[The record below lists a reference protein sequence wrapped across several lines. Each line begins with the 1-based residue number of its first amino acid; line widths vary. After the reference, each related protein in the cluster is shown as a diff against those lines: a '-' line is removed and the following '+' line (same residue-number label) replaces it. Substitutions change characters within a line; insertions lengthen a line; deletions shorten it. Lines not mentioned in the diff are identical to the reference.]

1 MLLKLKKIFT
11 TDLVKVTSLNAVATL
26 VRMMTG
32 LVSVKVVAV
41 ALKPEGIALLGQ
53 LTSFSMIL
61 LSISSGGIRN
71 GITKHI
77 AQYSGSPNKLRL
89 FLSTGFWIT
98 LTLSVVCGLVLI
110 VGAGY
115 FSRTILKDP
124 QYVSV
129 FYIFGITIILYA
141 LNDLLVSVINGFR
154 EFKKYVLVNISGSV
168 VGLVFTITLSY
179 SFGIYGALISLVT
192 YQSVVFLITLVMV
205 AKSSW
210 FQSTSFFGR
219 FSKTAGTRLWSYSK
233 MAIATA
239 VVLPLSQWIVRN
251 NIIEEVGTHN
261 AGLWESMNRI
271 SNIYLMVITTS
282 LSVYYLPKLASLKN
296 DKEVRSEILSVY
308 KLLIPAL
315 ILFSLLL
322 ILCRYYIINILFSNE
337 FQGMQNLFAFQ
348 LLGDLLKMATWVLGY
363 VLVAKAMTK
372 TYIIVEIL
380 SCTLFVLF
388 SEFFVSQYGTIGAT
402 IGYAAAFLCQFII
415 MVIIFRKLLFSHE

>member
-11 TDLVKVTSLNAVATL
+11 TDLVKVTSLNAMATM
-26 VRMMTG
+26 VRMLTG
-32 LVSVKVVAV
+32 LISVKIVAV
-41 ALKPEGIALLGQ
+41 ELEPPGIALLGQ

-61 LSISSGGIRN
+61 LSLSGGGIRN
-71 GITKHI
+71 GITKHV
-77 AQYSGSPNKLRL
+77 AQYADSPGKFRI

-98 LTLSVVCGLVLI
+98 FTLSAICGLVLI
-110 VGAGY
+110 LGAGY

-124 QYVSV
+124 QYISI
-129 FYIFGITIILYA
+129 FYIFGVTIILYA
-141 LNDLLVSVINGFR
+141 INDLLVAAINGFR

-168 VGLVFTITLSY
+168 VGLIFTITLSY
-179 SFGIYGALISLVT
+179 SFGVYGALISLVT
-192 YQSVVFLITLVMV
+192 YQSVVLVITLILIGR
-205 AKSSW
+205 SSW
-210 FQSTSFFGR
+210 FQPKIFFGR
-219 FSKTAGTRLWSYSK
+219 FSKTAGNRLWSYSK

-251 NIIEEVGTHN
+251 YIIEHVGTHN

-296 DKEVRSEILSVY
+296 DREIRSEIVSVY
-308 KLLIPAL
+308 RLLIPFL
-315 ILFSLLL
+315 VLFSLTL
-322 ILCRYYIINILFSNE
+322 ILCRYYIINILFSSKFE
-337 FQGMQNLFAFQ
+337 GMQNLFAFQ

-372 TYIIVEIL
+372 TYILVEII

-388 SEFFVSQYGTIGAT
+388 SVWFVNMFGTIGAT
-402 IGYAAAFLCQFII
+402 IGYAAAFLCQLII
-415 MVIIFRKLLFSHE
+415 MVLTFRKLLFSHE

>member
-26 VRMMTG
+26 VRMLTG

-41 ALKPEGIALLGQ
+41 ELKPEGIALLGQ

-61 LSISSGGIRN
+61 LSISGAGIRN
-71 GITKHI
+71 GMTKHI
-77 AQYSGSPNKLRL
+77 AQYANSQKKIRL
-89 FLSTGFWIT
+89 FLSTGFWIV
-98 LTLSVVCGLVLI
+98 LTLSIVCGLVVI
-110 VGAGY
+110 IGAGY

-124 QYVSV
+124 QYTSV
-129 FYIFGITIILYA
+129 FYIFGVTIILYA

-154 EFKKYVLVNISGSV
+154 EFKKYVIVNIAGSV
-168 VGLVFTITLSY
+168 VGLIFTISLSY
-179 SFGIYGALISLVT
+179 SFGIYGALVSLVT
-192 YQSVVFLITLVMV
+192 YQSIVFAITCILV
-205 AKSSW
+205 ARSAW
-210 FQSTSFFGR
+210 FRPGAFFGK
-219 FSKTAGTRLWSYSK
+219 FSKTAGSRLWSYSK

-251 NIIEEVGTHN
+251 FIIEHVGTHN

-296 DKEVRSEILSVY
+296 DKEIRGEIMSVY

-315 ILFSLLL
+315 VTFSLLL
-322 ILCRYYIINILFSNE
+322 ILCRFYIINILFSSE

-363 VLVAKAMTK
+363 VLVAKAMSK
-372 TYIIVEIL
+372 TYILVEII

-388 SEFFVSQYGTIGAT
+388 SMLFVNMFGTIGAT
-402 IGYAAAFLCQFII
+402 IGYAAAFLCQLI
-415 MVIIFRKLLFSHE
+415 MMILIFRKLLFSHE